1 METLDQTTDTPQPR
15 RSFTQRLLHHLPPIR
30 RALAD
35 AHYAGMLEG
44 ARIALPIADALRNQ
58 AGAR

>member
-1 METLDQTTDTPQPR
+1 MSATI
-15 RSFTQRLLHHLPPIR
+15 QRLLRRLPPIR

-35 AHYAGMLEG
+35 ARYAGMLEG

>member
-15 RSFTQRLLHHLPPIR
+15 RTLTQRLLRRLPVIARVIDDAYFNGYRDGVRDYPAIR
-30 RALAD
+30 AS
-35 AHYAGMLEG
+35 
-44 ARIALPIADALRNQ
+44 IT